1 MENSSVSSVLK
12 KLPYDIIVFFLF
24 CMAISMFS
32 FYLNLDINKE
42 LKNTLMPYTGWGFG
56 RGYMTAMV
64 FILIGLMA
72 AKGSTGRTLQFL
84 RIMFIIF
91 MLISVYDGVQ
101 DWLSITPEDYTN
113 PNPYLRYNA
122 LTPIY
127 TIITPSFWVVV
138 MLTAFVWN
146 YFQNKKSNLKSE

>member
-24 CMAISMFS
+24 CMAISAFS

-42 LKNTLMPYTGWGFG
+42 LKSTLMPYTGWGFG
-56 RGYMTAMV
+56 RGYMTAML
-64 FILIGLMA
+64 FILIGLTA
-72 AKGSTGRTLQFL
+72 AKGSTSRTLQFL
-84 RIMFIIF
+84 RIFIILL
-91 MLISVYDGVQ
+91 MSVNIYDGVQ

-113 PNPYLRYNA
+113 PNPYLRYDT

-138 MLTAFVWN
+138 MLTALVWN
-146 YFQNKKSNLKSE
+146 YFQSKKGELKSE

>member
-24 CMAISMFS
+24 CMAISVFS

-42 LKNTLMPYTGWGFG
+42 LKSTLMPYTGWGFG
-56 RGYMTAMV
+56 RGYMTAML
-64 FILIGLMA
+64 FILIGLMT
-72 AKGSTGRTLQFL
+72 AKGTTYKTLQVL
-84 RIMFIIF
+84 RIFIIIL
-91 MLISVYDGVQ
+91 MLLNTYNGIE

-113 PNPYLRYNA
+113 PNPYVRYDA

-138 MLTAFVWN
+138 MLTAFVRN
-146 YFQNKKSNLKSE
+146 YFQNKKKTA